1 MIGRTS
7 PAAMGGGV
15 GGDAAAGDEVG
26 EGGVNPDPSAPR
38 RWGPSRDMV
47 GLLLCVVV
55 AGRGFGGGPAP
66 WYLFIVGI
74 GNTTSVPK

>member
-1 MIGRTS
+1 MS
-7 PAAMGGGV
+7 
-15 GGDAAAGDEVG
+15 
-26 EGGVNPDPSAPR
+26 PDPSAPR

-47 GLLLCVVV
+47 GLLLCVVF

-74 GNTTSVPK
+74 GNK